1 MYRLITNNLLLVK
14 KLLPTIILCYL
25 FILSPVLY
33 THDYIGVS
41 RHIVKSNIFGHSR
54 ITFWMLLTSQV
65 YYSLV

>member
-41 RHIVKSNIFGHSR
+41 HHIVKSNIFDHSR
-54 ITFWMLLTSQV
+54 TTF
-65 YYSLV
+65 